1 MATVSLMRWRFID
14 PHNLQ
19 EVSERNA
26 MLTKI
31 DDWWQEFQAE
41 QRAIAG
47 SFTRFIE
54 FDLVGWMNRHLE
66 SIHPDLMWE
75 YGPAIHQKGDRLVIT
90 PESAHHLRPMVRTIL
105 ERAPVIDGWEFY
117 EHRLPEAV
125 ASAISTV
132 RARTQRDVGDFKVRV
147 TRGDDHLIDLTY
159 TAPSIVDA
167 DARSASS
174 AAFVATE
181 TLLGEACLDNWTGLV
196 EATPTPPTRGF
207 GRFFVRTANKQRH
220 FVELGRL
227 RETVHALIG
236 SIRDQLPRKPLYE
249 SIEGAK
255 GTVWKLTPNEA
266 DDYAEQQDMFVGR
279 SVSPAMWMAA
289 RSSRTFCSERF
300 SRCDETFCYVKLDG
314 SEGLDEDHFADKS
327 EIEDALDEVL
337 RPAVLGCT
345 IGGGTGRRYSYIDLA
360 LTDVDKGIAAI
371 KRRLQ
376 AGNVPKRSWIQF
388 FDSDLAAE
396 WVGIYDDT
404 PQPPLAVS

>member
-1 MATVSLMRWRFID
+1 
-14 PHNLQ
+14 
-19 EVSERNA
+19 
-26 MLTKI
+26 
-31 DDWWQEFQAE
+31 
-41 QRAIAG
+41 
-47 SFTRFIE
+47 
-54 FDLVGWMNRHLE
+54 
-66 SIHPDLMWE
+66 
-75 YGPAIHQKGDRLVIT
+75 
-90 PESAHHLRPMVRTIL
+90 MVRTIL